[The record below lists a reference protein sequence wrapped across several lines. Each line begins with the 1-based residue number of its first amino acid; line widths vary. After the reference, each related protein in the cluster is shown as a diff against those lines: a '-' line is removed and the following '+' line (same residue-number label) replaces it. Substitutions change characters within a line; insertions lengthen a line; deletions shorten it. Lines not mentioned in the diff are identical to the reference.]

1 MRALIL
7 TLLAVPLLDLAS
19 KHLLRHVLGSRAAD
33 LGPLGSLRLV
43 PARIWLAHLPGRSN
57 PAVLWILWAL
67 AAGTLV
73 LATARMPSSRP
84 FVGLLLGGSLSNA
97 LESSLRGR
105 VSDYICL
112 RFWPA
117 FNLAD
122 VALTAGAVGV
132 VGELLIELLI
142 AARGALS

>member
-1 MRALIL
+1 MRALIV
-7 TLLAVPLLDLAS
+7 TLLAVPLVDLAL
-19 KHLLRHVLGSRAAD
+19 KRLLREVLGSRAAA

-43 PARIWLAHLPGRSN
+43 PARIWLARLSGRSR
-57 PAVLWILWAL
+57 PAALWTLWAL

-73 LATARMPSSRP
+73 YASARMPSSRP

-112 RFWPA
+112 KFWPA

-122 VALTAGAVGV
+122 VALTAGAVGILV
-132 VGELLIELLI
+132 ELLI

>member
-7 TLLAVPLLDLAS
+7 TLLAVPLIDLAV
-19 KHLLRHVLGSRAAD
+19 KALLGRVLGSRAVA
-33 LGPLGSLRLV
+33 LGTLGSVRIV
-43 PARIWLAHLPGRSN
+43 AARTWLAHVGGRSS
-57 PAVLWILWAL
+57 PAALWTLWAL
-67 AAGTLV
+67 SAGTLV
-73 LATARMPSSRP
+73 VVSAWIPSSRP

-105 VSDYICL
+105 VSDYVCL

-122 VALTAGAVGV
+122 VALTAGVIGV
-132 VGELLIELLI
+132 VAELLI
-142 AARGALS
+142 AAQGTLS

>member
-7 TLLAVPLLDLAS
+7 ALLAVPLADLAS
-19 KHLLRHVLGSRAAD
+19 KGLLRRVLGSRAAA

-43 PARIWLAHLPGRSN
+43 PARIWLVNSPGRTN
-57 PAVLWILWAL
+57 LVALWTLWAL
-67 AAGTLV
+67 AAGALV
-73 LATARMPSSRP
+73 IASAGIPSSRP
-84 FVGLLLGGSLSNA
+84 FGGLLLGGSLSNA

-105 VSDYICL
+105 VTDYICL

-122 VALTAGAVGV
+122 VALTAGAIGV
-132 VGELLIELLI
+132 MVELLI

>member
-1 MRALIL
+1 MRVLIL
-7 TLLAVPLLDLAS
+7 MLVAVPLADLAS
-19 KHLLRHVLGSRAAD
+19 KSLLRRVLGSRAAV
-33 LGPLGSLRLV
+33 LGPLGSLQLV

-57 PAVLWILWAL
+57 PAALWTLWAL
-67 AAGTLV
+67 AAGA
-73 LATARMPSSRP
+73 LALASAGIPSSRP

-105 VSDYICL
+105 VTDYICL

-122 VALTAGAVGV
+122 VALAAGAIGV
-132 VGELLIELLI
+132 LAELLI
-142 AARGALS
+142 AAALAFRLGS